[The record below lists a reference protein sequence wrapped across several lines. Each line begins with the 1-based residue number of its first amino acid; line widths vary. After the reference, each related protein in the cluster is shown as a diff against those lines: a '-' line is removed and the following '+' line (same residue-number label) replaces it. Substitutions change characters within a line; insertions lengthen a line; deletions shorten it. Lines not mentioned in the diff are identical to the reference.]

1 MGSAID
7 PWVIGLVDPVGD
19 PSAVLVDHL
28 TFDCAERDPRAHA
41 PVSYRASEF
50 SSCGVGRAVSLR
62 HPRAARHGHGTRGGS
77 GTRQA
82 HG

>member
-7 PWVIGLVDPVGD
+7 PWVIGLVDPAGD

-41 PVSYRASEF
+41 AVSYRASAF
-50 SSCGVGRAVSLR
+50 SS
-62 HPRAARHGHGTRGGS
+62 
-77 GTRQA
+77 
-82 HG
+82 

>member
-7 PWVIGLVDPVGD
+7 PWVIGLVDPAGD

-41 PVSYRASEF
+41 AVSYRASAF
-50 SSCGVGRAVSLR
+50 SSSGWGARSVFVI
-62 HPRAARHGHGTRGGS
+62 HERHGTGS
-77 GTRQA
+77 GTPAGSGARQA
-82 HG
+82 LG